1 MKTISEEKI
10 SQIKNL
16 YDEGLSNSK
25 IAEKLEIGKSTVSKY
40 LKERFNIVGKK
51 YVKHIEQDKF
61 EE

>member
-51 YVKHIEQDKF
+51 CVKHIE
-61 EE
+61 